1 MSRTRPLAA
10 MGAAFAAAA
19 IAVLCL
25 AGCTSTGDAAAFEPT
40 TATPSATPSPT
51 PTPIETVPATVDPAD
66 VTTWVITTEGIGP
79 IERGLPYPG
88 VIAGLPSFE
97 VSEWCPWVAGLTT
110 EGAGSMILSHPE
122 DGEEI
127 TSVWVTG
134 RPDEAGTV
142 PASPSTENGIK
153 LGSTMGE
160 LSAAYPDLQQ
170 VNQVAAESFGYA
182 VGDETNG
189 YLDFLVENDAVVLIG
204 VQDRAGVPKEF
215 CG

>member
-1 MSRTRPLAA
+1 MSRIRPLAS
-10 MGAAFAAAA
+10 MAAVFAAAA
-19 IAVLCL
+19 VAVLAL
-25 AGCTSTGDAAAFEPT
+25 AGCTSAGEAAANEPT
-40 TATPSATPSPT
+40 TAAPSVSPTPT
-51 PTPIETVPATVDPAD
+51 PTPIETMPAAVDPAD
-66 VTTWVITTEGIGP
+66 VTTWVITTEGMGP
-79 IERGLPYPG
+79 IERGAAYPA

-110 EGAGSMILSHPE
+110 EGAGSMILTHPE
-122 DGEEI
+122 GVEEI

-142 PASPSTENGIK
+142 PASPSTETGIM
-153 LGSTMGE
+153 LGSTMDE
-160 LSAAYPDLQQ
+160 LAAAYPDLQQ

-182 VGDETNG
+182 VGDDAHG
-189 YLDFLVENDAVVLIG
+189 YLDFIVEDGAVVLIG